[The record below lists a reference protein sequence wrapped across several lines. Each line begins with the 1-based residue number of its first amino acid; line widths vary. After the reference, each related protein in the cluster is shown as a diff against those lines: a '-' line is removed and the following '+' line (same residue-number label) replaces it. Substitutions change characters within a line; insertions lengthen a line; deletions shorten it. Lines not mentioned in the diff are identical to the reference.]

1 VEARLQS
8 FLVELVAGL
17 STGGI
22 YALLAL
28 GLTLIYQV
36 SGVVNFAQGAIAA
49 VGAYTLWA
57 FLYQAN
63 LPFWPAIALTVVTTF
78 SVGALLQAVVLRR
91 LRRAQAASVIVTL
104 GLLIVIE
111 GLLGWRWGYQSPMVH
126 GFAQP
131 LNLPISSGSWSI
143 DGVFVSYLDVV
154 CIGSSLVLIVSTFM
168 FLRFSKVGAT
178 VLAVA
183 QSPQGARLVGI
194 NVDRVRLTAWGV
206 GAVIAGAAG
215 ILIPTAKFVPMNPTM
230 VDPFLL
236 NAFAGAVVGGLDSL
250 AGAAIGALAIGVM
263 RNLVAFYLPEQ
274 WASWGVSSDAT
285 VFLLLL
291 AILMFRPA
299 GLFGAAIQRRV

>member
-1 VEARLQS
+1 MQS
-8 FLVELVAGL
+8 FAVELVAGL

-49 VGAYTLWA
+49 MGAYVLWSL
-57 FLYQAN
+57 LYQAS
-63 LPFWPAIALTVVTTF
+63 LPFWFAIALTMAATF
-78 SVGALLQAVVLRR
+78 AVGAILQAVVLRR

-111 GLLGWRWGYQSPMVH
+111 GALGWRWGYQSPSID

-131 LNLPISSGSWSI
+131 LILPISSGSWSI
-143 DGVFVSYLDVV
+143 QGVYVSYLDVV
-154 CIGSSLVLIVSTFM
+154 CIASSLSLMALVFI
-168 FLRFSKVGAT
+168 FLRFTKQGAM

-183 QSPQGARLVGI
+183 QNPRGARLVGI
-194 NVDRVRLTAWGV
+194 NIDRVRLVAWGA
-206 GAVIAGAAG
+206 GAMIAAAAG

-263 RNLVAFYLPEQ
+263 QNLIAFYLPKE
-274 WASWGVSSDAT
+274 WTSWGLSKDAL
-285 VFLLLL
+285 VFMLLLTV
-291 AILMFRPA
+291 LMLKPA
-299 GLFGAAIQRRV
+299 GLFGTAVQRRV